1 MRRFRT
7 RNFLSQKLAPILFA
21 STLSLFANASIA
33 AGPAPLKGSVS
44 RSVKTAP
51 VNQTPET
58 TPMVM
63 HFSGTSEFFKPEEVI
78 YGFGAETD
86 QILVT
91 RDLTM
96 TKPHSVPFGEK
107 LNLLTAEY
115 TIIGTDDDVAL
126 LTQTDNGERSL
137 LGRGSDDSYIISV
150 GSGQRVASL
159 GVCGSPEL
167 VALFKSLPESETGC
181 GVASVDAKDSFDF
194 KDGTALM
201 VADRDMEIALRVGTL
216 KLAEGSVVLI
226 SNTEKGAAIF
236 DFHDRG
242 KDAVCIVVDGK
253 RVALS
258 PGRHMH
264 LTNHPSR
271 DFSEVN
277 GLDMIGHRRVSTSP
291 LVEGVTLHSSE
302 FSTLSAMEM
311 IGPLK
316 KVMSSKHPEAR
327 KLAQQMI
334 KTSAVLMHLGAGST
348 EDFKQYGRTRMTSL
362 VNRGSN

>member
-1 MRRFRT
+1 MLRLRANLLTQRFAPV
-7 RNFLSQKLAPILFA
+7 LAA
-21 STLSLFANASIA
+21 STVLISVNAAFAVES
-33 AGPAPLKGSVS
+33 APLNGSVS
-44 RSVKTAP
+44 RNVQADQIDASA
-51 VNQTPET
+51 QAG
-58 TPMVM
+58 PMVM
-63 HFSGTSEFFKPEEVI
+63 HFAGTSDFFKPEETI

-86 QILVT
+86 HILVT
-91 RDLTM
+91 RDLTI

-115 TIIGTDDDVAL
+115 TIIGTEDDVAL
-126 LTQTDNGERSL
+126 LTQTDNNDRL
-137 LGRGSDDSYIISV
+137 ILGRAADDSYMISV

-181 GVASVDAKDSFDF
+181 GVSSVDAKDSFDF
-194 KDGTALM
+194 KSGTALM

-216 KLAEGSVVLI
+216 RLAEGSVVLI

-264 LTNHPSR
+264 LTSHPSR

-277 GLDMIGHRRVSTSP
+277 GLDMIGHRRVSTSS
-291 LVEGVTLHSSE
+291 LVDGVTLHSSE

-334 KTSAVLMHLGAGST
+334 KTSAVLMHLGAGAS
-348 EDFKQYGRTRMTSL
+348 EDFKPYGRTRMTSL